1 MALAAT
7 TNQNQ
12 SIKNCEMVDS
22 KCLVNVMLSSALTP
36 RRSVGA
42 VVSKL
47 HKRQQMESKLGG
59 SKMKRRESCTKAR

>member
-1 MALAAT
+1 MLQQQQKIKTKAERTTQMA
-7 TNQNQ
+7 
-12 SIKNCEMVDS
+12 DS

-47 HKRQQMESKLGG
+47 HKR
-59 SKMKRRESCTKAR
+59 